1 MINNVNQQ
9 RACDVLPLA
18 KEIILRCLQRLAR
31 TLGPPG
37 MVDLLEP
44 GKMLRTRLAARLA
57 EEGAARLDPQTLAS
71 ACAATEII
79 HTASL
84 CHDDVIDN
92 GRVRRGRPSFWRF
105 TSPSAAVL
113 VGDILLCDALHLLA
127 GAEADPGRH
136 GGLPLQVNGC
146 RYLAALLEKT
156 KEVCAA
162 EAEQELTTRGGRPD
176 DATLLRIARMKTG
189 PLFAF
194 VAMAAGGDDADL
206 ASALDEA
213 GYCIGTA
220 YQLADDLLDVC
231 GNERSAGKTL
241 GTDSLRRKFTLP
253 QASPDA
259 AREQVIAHCAAA
271 LDCLSLWPRAHRAVT
286 LFLSCDL
293 QPVFDSCD
301 LHLDLCERFTV

>member
-1 MINNVNQQ
+1 MITNLDQQ
-9 RACDVLPLA
+9 RACDVLSLA
-18 KEIILRCLQRLAR
+18 REIILRCLQRLAG
-31 TLGPPG
+31 TAGPPG
-37 MVDLLEP
+37 TIDLLEP

-57 EEGAARLDPQTLAS
+57 AEGAARLDPRTLAT

-84 CHDDVIDN
+84 CHDDLIDN
-92 GRVRRGRPSFWRF
+92 GRVRRGRPAFWRF

-113 VGDILLCDALHLLA
+113 VGDILLCDALHLLTD
-127 GAEADPGRH
+127 AD
-136 GGLPLQVNGC
+136 GG
-146 RYLAALLEKT
+146 RYLLALIEKT

-162 EAEQELTTRGGRPD
+162 EAEQELKTRGGRPD
-176 DATLLRIARMKTG
+176 ESTLLRLARMKTG

-194 VAMAAGGDDADL
+194 VAMAAGGDDPEL
-206 ASALDEA
+206 SSALEEA
-213 GYCIGTA
+213 GYRIGTA

-253 QASPDA
+253 QASIAD
-259 AREQVIAHCAAA
+259 ARERVIAQCTAGV
-271 LDCLSLWPRAHRAVT
+271 DCLSPWPQASRALT

-293 QPVFDSCD
+293 KPVFDSCD
-301 LHLDLCERFTV
+301 LHLDLCEKLTL